1 MLVTVSDGDQFDF
14 VFDEND
20 YGFYKIFIKVTN
32 INDLIVFQSE
42 QMYHKAFESFWVIFC
57 LSVSEVAGFNIL
69 AVSSDYKRLTLLRKS
84 SSSSSDEQQS
94 KTA

>member
-42 QMYHKAFESFWVIFC
+42 QMYHKAFESFWVIPPGYFDNYYYDH
-57 LSVSEVAGFNIL
+57 EN
-69 AVSSDYKRLTLLRKS
+69 SSNYDS
-84 SSSSSDEQQS
+84 
-94 KTA
+94 